1 MRKALLI
8 GGAGLLVAAAGLHA
22 AAAPK
27 LTARTVTNGFV
38 RSNVLLPIGGRK
50 TITNP
55 VPQDLSDLSGW
66 THEELEV
73 GLEKQYDVD
82 VVAVTNFLYSDQGE
96 TFLKESLNSNYHP
109 YYSQTNDLQ
118 AVRSAIILD
127 AEDGQLSSYGM
138 MAKLPTDQRL
148 QGSMKVCNAHHQGDF
163 HKDTS
168 LLSWYMNTRIQG
180 RGGRPT
186 MGPVVPLREAPPQ
199 GSPPSQHEPHGTPP
213 ARRSSDAVCRE
224 NQHGSN
230 PSPEPPFRH
239 PSPPGWSSPDGTQSN
254 DSRGDC
260 SHQAQ
265 QVLRLRDA
273 SKPDWRF

>member
-8 GGAGLLVAAAGLHA
+8 GGAGLLVAAAGLPA

-82 VVAVTNFLYSDQGE
+82 VVAVTNFLYSVQGE

-168 LLSWYMNTRIQG
+168 LLSWYMNTPACIQAYTAKAPEPAPAPAPIQG
-180 RGGRPT
+180 
-186 MGPVVPLREAPPQ
+186 L
-199 GSPPSQHEPHGTPP
+199 
-213 ARRSSDAVCRE
+213 
-224 NQHGSN
+224 
-230 PSPEPPFRH
+230 
-239 PSPPGWSSPDGTQSN
+239 W
-254 DSRGDC
+254 
-260 SHQAQ
+260 
-265 QVLRLRDA
+265 
-273 SKPDWRF
+273 